1 MPVSRRTLALPIAAV
16 AALAACTSSSTT
28 TSEPDRTAGAVPSA
42 EVTPAWDTSPASM
55 AAIGDSI
62 TRAFDACSLLSDCP
76 EASWATG
83 TDTEVDSLARQ
94 LLGDPETI
102 ADRTWNL
109 AETGAT
115 VADIPAQARQAVA
128 HSPELV
134 TVLIGANDAC
144 AQDVASMTSVADF
157 EAHLRA
163 ALDLIR
169 EELPE
174 TEVYVSS
181 VPDLLRLWSE
191 GSDSTMARAVW
202 QLADICPS
210 LLAGAGDDSAAATER
225 RAAVDERVREYNATL
240 EAVCAEDPLC
250 RYDGGAVFAYDFG
263 SRHLSDWDW
272 FHPSREGQ
280 AELAALAYERITA
293 PTL

>member
-28 TSEPDRTAGAVPSA
+28 SSGPDETARAVPSE
-42 EVTPAWDTSPASM
+42 EVTPAWDTSPASV

-62 TRAFDACSLLSDCP
+62 TRAFDACSVLADCP

-83 TDTEVDSLARQ
+83 TDAEVDSLAQR
-94 LLGDPETI
+94 LLGDP
-102 ADRTWNL
+102 AAVAAHTWNL

-115 VADIPAQARQAVA
+115 VADLPDQARAAVA

-144 AQDVASMTSVADF
+144 ARDVSSMTSARDF
-157 EAHLRA
+157 EAHLREA
-163 ALDLIR
+163 MGVIR
-169 EELPE
+169 AELPD

-181 VPDLLRLWSE
+181 VPDLLRLWTE
-191 GSDSTMARAVW
+191 GSGSTMARAVW
-202 QLADICPS
+202 QLAGICPS
-210 LLAGAGDDSAAATER
+210 MLADADDESAAATER
-225 RAAVDERVREYNATL
+225 RETVRDRVLEYNAAL
-240 EAVCAEDPLC
+240 EEVCADDPLC
-250 RYDGGAVFAYDFG
+250 RYDDGAVFAYDF
-263 SRHLSDWDW
+263 SSHHLSDWDW

-280 AELAALAYERITA
+280 SELAALAYERITA
-293 PTL
+293 D